1 MDKQTGFAMNKG
13 ARFGCLA
20 LLGLVLFAPLTAH
33 AQSDQQVTV
42 DRALR
47 TIDDLRHDK
56 AFGNARQLM
65 HQARAVLIVPRLY
78 KGGFIVGGE
87 GGTGVMLAR
96 GSGNTWSDPAFFALG
111 AASFGLQAGLEQ
123 SETVLFVM
131 TQKGLD
137 ALLRDQFKFGAQAGI
152 AVVTLGSGVEGAIG
166 GASPPDIVVWSSSS
180 GVYAGISLDGSV
192 IRAQP
197 DDDRAYYGR
206 PVTTRDILF
215 GHGGVA
221 PHAAGLRRALGT
233 VG

>member
-1 MDKQTGFAMNKG
+1 MNRG
-13 ARFGCLA
+13 ARFVCLA
-20 LLGLVLFAPLTAH
+20 LLGLVLFAPLAAR
-33 AQSDQQVTV
+33 AQSDQQAVV
-42 DRALR
+42 DRAR
-47 TIDDLRHDK
+47 ITIQDLSHDK
-56 AFGNARQLM
+56 AFGNARQLL
-65 HQARAVLIVPRLY
+65 HRARAVLIVPRLY

-87 GGTGVMLAR
+87 GGTGVMLVH
-96 GSGNTWSDPAFFALG
+96 GSGNTWSDPAFFAIG

-131 TQKGLD
+131 TQRGLD

-152 AVVTLGSGVEGAIG
+152 AFANLGSGVEGAIG

-192 IRAQP
+192 LRAQP

-215 GHGGVA
+215 GRGGVA
-221 PHAAGLRRALGT
+221 PHAMALRRALGT

>member
-1 MDKQTGFAMNKG
+1 MNKG

-20 LLGLVLFAPLTAH
+20 LLGLVLFAPLTAR
-33 AQSDQQVTV
+33 AQSDQQVAV

-47 TIDDLRHDK
+47 TIDDLGTTRRSATRDIDAPGAGRADRAAPVQGRLHRWGRGRHRRD
-56 AFGNARQLM
+56 AGARVRQYLERPGVLC
-65 HQARAVLIVPRLY
+65 ARRGVLRAAGGPRAVRDGAVRDDAEGPR
-78 KGGFIVGGE
+78 
-87 GGTGVMLAR
+87 
-96 GSGNTWSDPAFFALG
+96 S
-111 AASFGLQAGLEQ
+111 
-123 SETVLFVM
+123 
-131 TQKGLD
+131 
-137 ALLRDQFKFGAQAGI
+137 LLRDQFKFGAQAGI
-152 AVVTLGSGVEGAIG
+152 AVVNLGSGVEGAIS
-166 GASPPDIVVWSSSS
+166 GAGRPDIVVWSSSS

>member
-1 MDKQTGFAMNKG
+1 MRRGS
-13 ARFGCLA
+13 RFGCLA
-20 LLGLVLFAPLTAH
+20 LLGFMLFAPLA
-33 AQSDQQVTV
+33 ARADSDQQVTV
-42 DRALR
+42 DRALK
-47 TIDDLRHDK
+47 TIDDLRHDQ

-65 HQARAVLIVPRLY
+65 HRAHAVLIVPRLY

-137 ALLRDQFKFGAQAGI
+137 ALLHDQFKFGAQAGI
-152 AVVTLGSGVEGAIG
+152 AVANLGSGVEGAIG
-166 GASPPDIVVWSSSS
+166 GARPPDIVVWSSSS

-192 IRAQP
+192 IRAQR
-197 DDDRAYYGR
+197 DDDHAYYGH
-206 PVTTRDILF
+206 PVSTRDILF
-215 GHGGVA
+215 GHAGVA
-221 PHAAGLRRALGT
+221 PHATALRRALGT
-233 VG
+233 V

>member
-1 MDKQTGFAMNKG
+1 MNRG
-13 ARFGCLA
+13 ARFVCLA
-20 LLGLVLFAPLTAH
+20 LLGLVLFAPLAAR
-33 AQSDQQVTV
+33 AQSDQQAVV
-42 DRALR
+42 DRAR
-47 TIDDLRHDK
+47 ITIQDLSHDK
-56 AFGNARQLM
+56 AFGNARQLL
-65 HQARAVLIVPRLY
+65 HRARAVLIVPRLY

-87 GGTGVMLAR
+87 GGTGVMLVH
-96 GSGNTWSDPAFFALG
+96 GSGNTWSDPAFFAIG

-131 TQKGLD
+131 TQRGLD

-152 AVVTLGSGVEGAIG
+152 AVANLGSGVEGAIG
-166 GASPPDIVVWSSSS
+166 GASPPDIVVWSSSI

-192 IRAQP
+192 LRAQP

-215 GHGGVA
+215 GRGGVA
-221 PHAAGLRRALGT
+221 PHAMALRRALGT

>member
-1 MDKQTGFAMNKG
+1 MNRG
-13 ARFGCLA
+13 ARFGRLA
-20 LLGLVLFAPLTAH
+20 LLGFVLFAPLAAR
-33 AQSDQQVTV
+33 AQSDQQAVV
-42 DRALR
+42 DRAR
-47 TIDDLRHDK
+47 ITIEDLSRDK
-56 AFGNARQLM
+56 AFGNARQLL
-65 HQARAVLIVPRLY
+65 HRARAVLIVPRLY

-87 GGTGVMLAR
+87 GGTGVMLVH
-96 GSGNTWSDPAFFALG
+96 GSGNTWSDPAFFAIG

-131 TQKGLD
+131 TQRGLD

-152 AVVTLGSGVEGAIG
+152 AVANLGSGVEGAIG

-192 IRAQP
+192 LRAQP

-206 PVTTRDILF
+206 PVTARDVLF

-221 PHAAGLRRALGT
+221 PHATGLRRALGT